1 MRVSRCF
8 IAVSFL
14 LSATQVIALRAA
26 TAKSDPAAPVSGT
39 TTPAGAVNLAPADVK
54 ELQTAI
60 KALHDR
66 YEEQGK
72 ALTKANETLEIL
84 RSRIEQDLHPVDLD
98 SLTEGLGKIVRNIAD
113 LQSAVGKLAAAQE
126 QRAAGETLKFAEF
139 TVALTSLKE
148 QVAKLDENLAQLRK
162 TVAARAAPAPQP
174 VESGFRFGAVL
185 ALSAV
190 CTLLLAGLIVYTSRL
205 QHRERQ
211 TLRGELTA
219 ATNQTREHLQQSLQA
234 TAADWNRALTDRE
247 QRLTDTL
254 NEMQRLLTQLAHA
267 ETRSDAAWP
276 PDETTPPMPADEKT
290 TVSGGSSL
298 AYSDALWPAVFLDP
312 SSPLTRWRALLE
324 SHLSSPEHPAL
335 AVLSAVLALRVTL
348 ERSAP
353 PLPDVADAVAAVSLA
368 IHAYWSSLAEF
379 GEEAR
384 QHANA
389 DWIRGLKHLVATAAP
404 SLDIREIVP
413 GARFD
418 PNTMQTVQEGSGN
431 HLNVATVYSWVILD
445 RSGERPRTLHRA
457 RIATT

>member
-14 LSATQVIALRAA
+14 LSATQAIALRAA
-26 TAKSDPAAPVSGT
+26 AAKSDPAAPVTGT
-39 TTPAGAVNLAPADVK
+39 ITPAGAVNLAPADVK
-54 ELQTAI
+54 ELQKAI

-72 ALTKANETLEIL
+72 ALTKANETLDIL
-84 RSRIEQDLHPVDLD
+84 RSRVEQDLHPVDLG

-113 LQSAVGKLAAAQE
+113 LQSAVGKQAAAQE
-126 QRAAGETLKFAEF
+126 QRTAGETHQFAEF
-139 TVALTSLKE
+139 TAALTSLKE
-148 QVAKLDENLAQLRK
+148 QVAKLDDNLAQLRK
-162 TVAARAAPAPQP
+162 TMTARAAPAPQP
-174 VESGFRFGAVL
+174 VELGFRFGAAL

-234 TAADWNRALTDRE
+234 TAADWNRAFADRE

-254 NEMQRLLTQLAHA
+254 NEMQRLLTQLDHA
-267 ETRSDAAWP
+267 ETRPDAAWP
-276 PDETTPPMPADEKT
+276 PDETTPPMPTDEET
-290 TVSGGSSL
+290 TVSDGSSL

-312 SSPLTRWRALLE
+312 SSPLARWRTLLE

-335 AVLSAVLALRVTL
+335 PVLSAVLALRVTL

-368 IHAYWSSLAEF
+368 IHAYWNSLTEF
-379 GEEAR
+379 REEDR

-389 DWIRGLKHLVATAAP
+389 DWIRGLKHIVATAAP

-445 RSGERPRTLHRA
+445 RSGERPRILHRA

>member
-8 IAVSFL
+8 IAVSVL
-14 LSATQVIALRAA
+14 LSATQTIALRAA
-26 TAKSDPAAPVSGT
+26 ASKSDPATPAIGT
-39 TTPAGAVNLAPADVK
+39 TTPAGAGDLAPADVK
-54 ELQTAI
+54 ELQKAI
-60 KALHDR
+60 KALHER

-72 ALTKANETLEIL
+72 ALTKANDTLEIL

-98 SLTEGLGKIVRNIAD
+98 PLKESLGKIVRNIAD

-126 QRAAGETLKFAEF
+126 QRAAGETPKFAEF
-139 TVALTSLKE
+139 TAALTSLKE
-148 QVAKLDENLAQLRK
+148 QVAKLDDNLAQLRK

-174 VESGFRFGAVL
+174 VELGFRFGAAL

-190 CTLLLAGLIVYTSRL
+190 CTLLLAGLIVYTSRR

-234 TAADWNRALTDRE
+234 TAADLNRALSDRE

-254 NEMQRLLTQLAHA
+254 NEMQRLLTQLDRA
-267 ETRSDAAWP
+267 ESRPDADWP
-276 PDETTPPMPADEKT
+276 PVTTPPMPTDEKT
-290 TVSGGSSL
+290 AGSGGSSL
-298 AYSDALWPAVFLDP
+298 AYSDALWPSVFLDP

-335 AVLSAVLALRVTL
+335 PVLSAVLALRVTL

-353 PLPDVADAVAAVSLA
+353 TLPDVADAVAAVSLA
-368 IHAYWSSLAEF
+368 IHAYWNSLTELR
-379 GEEAR
+379 EEDR
-384 QHANA
+384 QQADA
-389 DWIRGLKHLVATAAP
+389 DWIGGLKHIVAPAAP
-404 SLDIREIVP
+404 SLDIRELVP

-431 HLNVATVYSWVILD
+431 HLNVAAVYSWVLLD
-445 RSGERPRTLHRA
+445 RSGERPRILHRA